1 MTNTL
6 RLAGRSSA
14 IALAAGLAA
23 GAAQAQELRFMC
35 YQDGNEC
42 DVWAA
47 QFERFTADNPG
58 ITVIV
63 DEVPYSAILESLPV
77 QLEVGEGPDLARV
90 TDYGG
95 LARFMLDVRPFV
107 SDPDAIEE
115 RYGQSLAWAR
125 VGDNNPDGIY
135 NIVDQLTAT
144 GGFANATLFEQAG
157 IEMPAPGSTWDDWA
171 AAATAVRDAV
181 GVDFAMAL
189 DRTGHRFAAPAM
201 SYGAAIFGPDGDPIL
216 VDDGFRAFAEQFVAW
231 HEDGTMAR
239 DVWAGAGG
247 GTYQDAAAEFI
258 NANLVMY
265 YSGSWQIGRF
275 GRDIADAFDWVATGG
290 ICGPAACTG
299 MPGGAGIVGF
309 NHTQH
314 PEAVGALIEFIARD
328 DVQAEVLA
336 QTRNIPANAVLQAQ
350 GIEYQGVTEDV
361 SAALVAFASAVP
373 TFIDTAFRL
382 QGYANNRAI
391 FTATPARITQ
401 AIVGELTLDE
411 ALARLDQ
418 DVAEAIAE
426 SR

>member
-1 MTNTL
+1 MKTTL
-6 RLAGRSSA
+6 TTTALGLV
-14 IALAAGLAA
+14 LAAGTA
-23 GAAQAQELRFMC
+23 GAQELRFMC
-35 YQDGNEC
+35 YQDGSEC
-42 DVWAA
+42 TAWDA
-47 QFERFTADNPG
+47 QFDAFEAENPG

-63 DEVPYSAILESLPV
+63 DEVPYASILESLPV

-107 SDPDAIEE
+107 SDPAAIEA

-125 VGDNNPDGIY
+125 VGDNNADGIY

-144 GGFANATLFEQAG
+144 GGFANKTLFDQAG
-157 IEMPAPGSTWDDWA
+157 VEMPAPGSTFAEWA
-171 AAATAVRDAV
+171 EASRAVRDAV
-181 GVDFAMAL
+181 GVDFAMAI
-189 DRTGHRFAAPAM
+189 DRTGHRFAGPAM
-201 SYGAAIFGPDGDPIL
+201 SYGAAYFDESGDPIL
-216 VDDGFRAFAEQFVAW
+216 VDDGFRTFAEQFVAW
-231 HEDGTMAR
+231 HEDGTLAR

-275 GRDIADAFDWVATGG
+275 GRDIGNAFDWVATGG

-309 NHTQH
+309 ERTEH
-314 PEAVGALIEFIARD
+314 PEAVGKLIEFIARD
-328 DVQAEVLA
+328 EVQAAVLA
-336 QTRNIPANAVLQAQ
+336 QTRNIPANSVLQAE
-350 GIEYQGVTEDV
+350 GIDYQDV
-361 SAALVAFASAVP
+361 SDDVRAALTVFAASIP
-373 TFIDTAFRL
+373 TFSDTAYQL

-391 FTATPARITQ
+391 FTATPARLTQ

-411 ALARLDQ
+411 ALDRLDA
-418 DVAEAIAE
+418 DIAEAIAQ
-426 SR
+426 